1 MRKALVTGMKRDKSM
16 KLSAFCYSLHSRLD
30 HLPVSRSHLFELVA
44 AYFGYRT
51 YAGFLTDALPL
62 VGEDLDPHDPT
73 VNSMLFHQRAG
84 SLGYNSAHTLAI
96 LSEIGSSIKSANLI
110 VAGYRSASVGL
121 RASIEGAIDDE
132 DIEIEHWFT
141 PPYHRALENLAR
153 QDDPKAHYIM
163 ALLYATNTDDA
174 DSEDHPNPYWYQM
187 RQQGRVLN
195 GPEAEFADAYETW
208 HLQREKFETHL
219 RAAAELGLPDA
230 LFELSRRFQ
239 EPGFFES
246 QKTIDTCTFDRREIA
261 EVAVELGRDDAAHA
275 LLIAAAEQGDIDAM
289 SDLVE
294 RYGQQDPVSAWKWF
308 YVAEGLGTDLTQ
320 DHYVAI
326 HEDGSLYDDDIG
338 GNAFVGGYGGVELPR
353 LATPAKETA
362 QELARSI
369 LGRLNVSSNNAK
381 T

>member
-1 MRKALVTGMKRDKSM
+1 M
-16 KLSAFCYSLHSRLD
+16 KLSAFCYSLHSKLD
-30 HLPVSRSHLFELVA
+30 HVPVSRSHLFELVA

-51 YAGFLTDALPL
+51 YAGFLADALPL
-62 VGEDLDPHDPT
+62 VGEGLEPHDPT
-73 VNSMLFHQRAG
+73 LNSMLFHQRAS

-96 LSEIGSSIKSANLI
+96 LSEIGLSIKSANLI
-110 VAGYRSASVGL
+110 VASYRSASVGL

-132 DIEIEHWFT
+132 EIEIEHWFS
-141 PPYHRALENLAR
+141 PPYHRALENLAS

-163 ALLYATNTDDA
+163 ALLYASDTDDG
-174 DSEDHPNPYWYQM
+174 DFEDHPNPYWYQM

-208 HLQREKFETHL
+208 HLQREKFEAHL
-219 RAAAELGLPDA
+219 RRAAELGLPDA

-239 EPGFFES
+239 EPGFFER
-246 QKTIDTCTFDRREIA
+246 QITIDNCTFDRREIA
-261 EVAVELGRDDAAHA
+261 EIAAELGRDDAAHA

-294 RYGQQDPVSAWKWF
+294 LYGEQDPVSAWKWF

-338 GNAFVGGYGGVELPR
+338 GNAFVAGYGGIELPH
-353 LATPAKETA
+353 LDAPDKDAAKKMA
-362 QELARSI
+362 IIALQKI
-369 LGRLNVSSNNAK
+369 NK
-381 T
+381 P